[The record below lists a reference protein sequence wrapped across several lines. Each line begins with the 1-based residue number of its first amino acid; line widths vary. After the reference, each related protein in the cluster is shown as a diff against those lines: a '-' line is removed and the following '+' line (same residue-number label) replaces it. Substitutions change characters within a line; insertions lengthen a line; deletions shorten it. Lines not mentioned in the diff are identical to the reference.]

1 MKRTRLRVLAFFL
14 SAVVLSFPLEI
25 TAQARDTATGE
36 TAEAACISTSGEIAR
51 RKAQP
56 YSNIPKGIICL

>member
-25 TAQARDTATGE
+25 TAQARDTAT
-36 TAEAACISTSGEIAR
+36 AENIADPEWGR
-51 RKAQP
+51 RNYADE
-56 YSNIPKGIICL
+56 YDIDI